1 MHIPAYVIMTGLLA
15 QAFFSARIIFQ
26 WVLSERA
33 RRVVSPS
40 VFWILSLAG
49 SFLLLAYGWMRSDFS
64 IMLGQIIGYYVY
76 IWNLQIKGVWAKL
89 PKGWDKV
96 VVGLLFAAPVLC
108 MGALLIEQGVDQI
121 VRQLFHNR
129 DVPLWLLIFGSAG
142 QVVFSLR
149 FLYQW
154 YYSAKRGR
162 SILPAGF
169 WVISLMGCL
178 VILAYGCIRR
188 DPILLLAQAPGMV
201 VYSRNLYLCFKY
213 GAEGDTDTR
222 KRN

>member
-40 VFWILSLAG
+40 VFWVLSLAG
-49 SFLLLAYGWMRSDFS
+49 SFLLLAYGWMR
-64 IMLGQIIGYYVY
+64 
-76 IWNLQIKGVWAKL
+76 KL

-96 VVGLLFAAPVLC
+96 VVGLLLAAPVLC